1 MVDVR
6 FWRETIANLKS
17 DVEDLSD
24 LTEDYF
30 ENLNKV
36 KNKYQEEEI
45 DEEFL
50 RYGKDIVSGIIG
62 RCKNLL

>member
-6 FWRETIANLKS
+6 FWRETIDSLKS

-24 LTEDYF
+24 LTENYF
-30 ENLNKV
+30 EDLNKIE
-36 KNKYQEEEI
+36 NKYQEEQI

-50 RYGKDIVSGIIG
+50 RYGRDIVQGIIG